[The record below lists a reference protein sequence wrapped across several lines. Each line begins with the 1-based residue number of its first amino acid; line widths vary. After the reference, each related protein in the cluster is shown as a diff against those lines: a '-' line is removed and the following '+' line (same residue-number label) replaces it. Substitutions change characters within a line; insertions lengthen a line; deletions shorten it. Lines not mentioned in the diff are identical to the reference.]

1 MDVYSGRL
9 KWKDYKEKDLLILS
23 IFLSLQ
29 VQQYGYIWILV
40 IMVLHRLYINYHDS

>member
-23 IFLSLQ
+23 IFLFLK
-29 VQQYGYIWILV
+29 VQQYGY
-40 IMVLHRLYINYHDS
+40 MYMDFGNNSFTQALH